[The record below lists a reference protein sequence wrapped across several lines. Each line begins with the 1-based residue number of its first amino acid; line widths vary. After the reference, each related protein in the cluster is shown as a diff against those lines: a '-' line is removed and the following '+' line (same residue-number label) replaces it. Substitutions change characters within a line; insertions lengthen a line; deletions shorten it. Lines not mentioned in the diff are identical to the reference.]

1 MALPNVPEERAYGT
15 VQEQEQLEAAAPAPI
30 EASPEQMDTV
40 AQEAVMQTAQEA
52 MGTGAEPDD
61 MGIKNPPSQD
71 GYTVRNPYMLL
82 PARMN
87 YANFQQTPQK
97 TQVERNYDVGLLWE
111 VLASDP
117 QADPTTRMI
126 ARSLMGVEEPD

>member
-1 MALPNVPEERAYGT
+1 MALPSVPQEREQGA
-15 VQEQEQLEAAAPAPI
+15 VQETEALAAAAPPPI
-30 EASPEQMDTV
+30 EPTPTEADVASEGAV
-40 AQEAVMQTAQEA
+40 AQAAQQA
-52 MGTGAEPDD
+52 MGIGAEPDD
-61 MGIKNPPSQD
+61 MGVKTSAPQQW
-71 GYTVRNPYMLL
+71 YTVKNPYMLL

-87 YANFQQTPQK
+87 YANFQQGPQK